1 MAIVND
7 RPGLVVRLRRGGP
20 RFVRG
25 RFDETVLAC
34 LVLAAALCAIH
45 HEIVFGGRTFL
56 PMGTVAG
63 VMGPAVPWRFTG
75 EFPFD
80 AYRVDRGASAWVVHP
95 QAKEVAKA
103 YREGRLPL
111 WNPHQGLGAPLAANA
126 QSGAFDLMRLPV
138 FVSSDPVVWDLYYL
152 LCAYGGLVLT
162 YLFARSIGLSFAAG
176 IFAAVAY
183 GFSGFLV
190 VFGNTHFVEVYLL
203 FPGLL
208 WATEMLRSG
217 RRRRGLVAIAAVVAA
232 TILAGMP
239 EASLMTLLC
248 GSAYGAYRM
257 AWDAIDRR
265 TWRAALAP
273 NHRLLVFGW
282 VIGLGLAAPLILPLA
297 EYIGQSFHVHGPER
311 QMGLRADLPYRMV
324 LVAIPLLHGTPLG
337 SIDPGGSGIAWAGY
351 SGAVVVVLAVAGA
364 FALRRGP
371 MGRSGAFFVG
381 ALILLWSKFFGV
393 PVVNELGRLPGL
405 NLMIIPKWG
414 SPLVSF
420 SLAMLGAVA
429 VHAACAGRGLR
440 PRSVGA
446 AVLVLAGY
454 AAIMVRLNE
463 PLLPLFSRAHLL
475 ATVVPAAAAAALI
488 CALLLLRRLPAPA
501 RGAVLCLAVFAELF
515 VLAPHGIFPTRYDP
529 LVKPPFVRYLLDR
542 QQREG
547 PFRMFATGG
556 LLYPNFA
563 TAFHIDD
570 IRMLDALYPDRYFE
584 YVQAFLADNVVD
596 RYTGG
601 YGSTE
606 KPTRIAWN
614 KWLDAAN
621 VRFVIVPPG
630 QNPGGGQTERPE
642 PGPRQFDPVYR
653 REVDIYENRRA
664 LPRAFVVGATVVVRN
679 RQEARIVMSEPA
691 FDPSVSVVLEASDAS
706 GRTTLSASAPSRAGE
721 ARVSRYEAQEVEVLV
736 EAERPGVLVL
746 TDVYYPGWEAELDG
760 KPVPIHPAD
769 LAFRG
774 VVVSAGPHRVVF
786 RYRPASVTAALGL
799 AGLSVVALAAAL
811 RSRTWTGPA
820 APGPAVAPMGA
831 A

>member
-7 RPGLVVRLRRGGP
+7 RPGLVVRLRRGAP

-45 HEIVFGGRTFL
+45 YEIVFGGRTFL
-56 PMGTVAG
+56 PMGTVVG
-63 VMGPAVPWRFTG
+63 VMGPATPWGFTG
-75 EFPFD
+75 QVPFD
-80 AYRVDRGASAWVVHP
+80 AYRVDAGSSAWVAHP

-152 LCAYGGLVLT
+152 LRAYGGLLLT
-162 YLFARSIGLSFAAG
+162 YLFARSIGLGFAARV
-176 IFAAVAY
+176 FAAVAY
-183 GFSGFLV
+183 GFCGFLFI
-190 VFGNTHFVEVYLL
+190 FGNTHFVEVYLL
-203 FPGLL
+203 LPGLL
-208 WATEMLRSG
+208 WATEVLRSG
-217 RRRRGLVAIAAVVAA
+217 RRRLGLVAITAAVAT

-239 EASLMTLLC
+239 EASLMTLLY

-257 AWDAIDRR
+257 AWDVVDGRS
-265 TWRAALAP
+265 WRAAVAP
-273 NHRLLVFGW
+273 NNLLLVLGW

-297 EYIGQSFHVHGPER
+297 EYIGESFHVHDAGR
-311 QMGLRADLPYRMV
+311 QLGLRADLPYRMV
-324 LVAIPLLHGTPLG
+324 LVAIPFLHGIPRR
-337 SIDPGGSGIAWAGY
+337 SIVPAGSGIAWAGY
-351 SGAVVVVLAVAGA
+351 SGAVVVVLAVSGA

-381 ALILLWSKFFGV
+381 ALVLLWSKFFGV
-393 PVVNELGRLPGL
+393 PVINELGRLPGL
-405 NLMIIPKWG
+405 NLMVIPKWG

-420 SLAMLGAVA
+420 SLAMLGAFV
-429 VHAACAGRGLR
+429 VHAACTGRGLR
-440 PRSVGA
+440 ARAVGA
-446 AVLVLAGY
+446 AVLTLAAY

-463 PLLPLFSRAHLL
+463 SLLPRFSHAHLL
-475 ATVVPAAAAAALI
+475 ATVVPAAAIAVLL
-488 CALLLLRRLPAPA
+488 CALLLARRLPAPA
-501 RGAVLCLAVFAELF
+501 RGAALCLAVFAELF

-529 LVKPPFVRYLLDR
+529 LVKPPFVQYLLDR
-542 QQREG
+542 QQGEG
-547 PFRMFATGG
+547 PFRVFATGG

-570 IRMLDALYPDRYFE
+570 IRMLDALYPERYLE
-584 YVQAFLADNVVD
+584 YVQAFLAENVTD

-606 KPTRIAWN
+606 AQSRIAWN
-614 KWLDAAN
+614 KWLDLAN
-621 VRFVIVPPG
+621 VRFVIVPSG
-630 QNPGGGQTERPE
+630 HNPREGQTERRE
-642 PGPRQFDPVYR
+642 PGPRQYVPVYR
-653 REVDIYENRRA
+653 GEVDIYENRRA

-679 RQEARIVMSEPA
+679 REEARIVMSEPA
-691 FDPSVSVVLEASDAS
+691 FDPSVSVVLEASDAL
-706 GRTTLSASAPSRAGE
+706 GRTTLPASAPSRAGE

-746 TDVYYPGWEAELDG
+746 TDVYYPGWGAELDG
-760 KPVPIHPAD
+760 KPALIYPAD

-774 VVVSAGPHRVVF
+774 VVVPAGQHRVVF

-799 AGLSVVALAAAL
+799 AGLSVVALAASL
-811 RSRTWTGPA
+811 RSRTWTGAA
-820 APGPAVAPMGA
+820 APGPAAATMGA